1 MTLYEEYRD
10 GKISKE
16 QFMEIQKKQATKLE
30 YLENQMNQ
38 KVEEMERGREEKKKM
53 HLVCDELKSVSIL
66 KEYDADIIGRV
77 VEKVIVYDGGRIE
90 LVMKSRDA
98 YEAVFALD
106 CRRGA

>member
-1 MTLYEEYRD
+1 
-10 GKISKE
+10 
-16 QFMEIQKKQATKLE
+16 
-30 YLENQMNQ
+30 MNQ

-53 HLVCDELKSVSIL
+53 QLVCDELKSVSIL